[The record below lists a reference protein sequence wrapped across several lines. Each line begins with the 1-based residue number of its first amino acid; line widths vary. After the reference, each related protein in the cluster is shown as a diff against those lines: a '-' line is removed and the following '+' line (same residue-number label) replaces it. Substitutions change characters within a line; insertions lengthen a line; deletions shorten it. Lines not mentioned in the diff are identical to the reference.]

1 MGQLGSWVIR
11 SQLESPVS
19 TSDPSVPRSPCLKAL
34 GDILW
39 KKDVVALYISAPKA
53 GFQLAFPWAASP
65 RPFLQVTKS
74 V

>member
-11 SQLESPVS
+11 SRLESPVS

-39 KKDVVALYISAPKA
+39 KKDVVCPLHLCTEGWFPACLPLGCISEAL
-53 GFQLAFPWAASP
+53 
-65 RPFLQVTKS
+65 LQVTKS